1 MADQKDEKALGGMS
15 AEEKEILANQPD
27 GVNAVDEAGNLIS
40 QGVGKP
46 SLEDE
51 EGKPEDKPEDKK
63 EPTSDD
69 KMPDLVLK
77 RSEAPK
83 TPDGVDLEALT
94 QEFIEN
100 GGSLTPESYKK
111 TTAAFKKVGVG
122 SDMVDTYLIGLQ
134 AQAVQSQSVAHEAAG
149 GKEGYAA
156 MAKWAGE
163 NLSDADLEA
172 YNAAT
177 AQGPAAMRMAVE
189 SVNARFLAA
198 SGRTPTHDYSG
209 GGNAASTK
217 GGGGLEV
224 QSRHELQAI
233 VGTPEYKA
241 NTPAGARY
249 REQVHAALA
258 RSMKK
263 GYSQL
268 D

>member
-1 MADQKDEKALGGMS
+1 MAEEDKGLGVLS
-15 AEEKEILANQPD
+15 AEEKEILANQPENRVQALDDD
-27 GVNAVDEAGNLIS
+27 GNPIKDDLGGAIVTDE
-40 QGVGKP
+40 K
-46 SLEDE
+46 
-51 EGKPEDKPEDKK
+51 KPEEKPEEKK
-63 EPTSDD
+63 APAADD
-69 KMPDLVLK
+69 KMPNFVIK
-77 RSEAPK
+77 REEAPK
-83 TPDGVDLEALT
+83 TPGGVDLDALT
-94 QEFIEN
+94 QEFVEN
-100 GGSLTPESYKK
+100 GGSLSEASYKK
-111 TTAAFKKVGVG
+111 TTEAFAKVGVG
-122 SDMVDTYLIGLQ
+122 SDMVDTYLVGLQ
-134 AQAVQSQSVAHEAAG
+134 TKAVQSQAVAFEAAG

-156 MAKWAGE
+156 MAQWAGE